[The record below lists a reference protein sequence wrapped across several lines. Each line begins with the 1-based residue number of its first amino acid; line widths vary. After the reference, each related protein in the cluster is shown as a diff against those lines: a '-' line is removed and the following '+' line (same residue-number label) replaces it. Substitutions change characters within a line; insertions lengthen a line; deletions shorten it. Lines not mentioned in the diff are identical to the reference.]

1 MKIEWNSYPISSI
14 SSICPIHILPHI
26 EHQIFSTF
34 SRHLIHRLIIN
45 TKIWKTN
52 WKPPSF
58 RQVSGN
64 TCRRGGEGGAS
75 WRMRVNRGSTRTD
88 KPSVSVSEIWKRPLD
103 SYVKTGWYLS
113 ASRISCQDFVI
124 PITRVIHVTGIHRAW
139 SVSQITHIHLY

>member
-14 SSICPIHILPHI
+14 SSIYPIHILPHI
-26 EHQIFSTF
+26 EHQIFSTS
-34 SRHLIHRLIIN
+34 SRHFIHRSIIN

-113 ASRISCQDFVI
+113 SWPAESPVRTLWSPSRESYTS
-124 PITRVIHVTGIHRAW
+124 PAYTGPGPFRR
-139 SVSQITHIHLY
+139 